1 MYYKN
6 EFKKLK
12 VSAYV
17 WLLYIVMSCRKVSP
31 SPVTGCA
38 NTWQDVLLMKAN
50 PLIPNQPNEFRK
62 SHTHKD
68 WLIMSKKR
76 KEMPPSNPSYLRT
89 PSCVSM
95 ATLAQ
100 PLTDFSPS
108 VYQFK
113 QRWLP
118 TKYRIIRTNADGGFP
133 VVFLLPC
140 YLFLF
145 LGSYTLWPVPLKPSS
160 LGGRKQQ
167 TRPSEVWCVYFLLLV
182 FFLYWAIYEVNFSFL
197 RGRFCLSKVT
207 QFFPHDLGLLK
218 IAKDQTAR
226 FQWWI

>member
-1 MYYKN
+1 M
-6 EFKKLK
+6 
-12 VSAYV
+12 
-17 WLLYIVMSCRKVSP
+17 WLLYIVMSCRKASP

-167 TRPSEVWCVYFLLLV
+167 THPRWGMVCLLLV
-182 FFLYWAIYEVNFSFL
+182 ACFFSLLSYLWSQLFIFERKILSFKSYTVL
-197 RGRFCLSKVT
+197 PTWFRPSKDSQGSDSSVSVMNLDV
-207 QFFPHDLGLLK
+207 FVE
-218 IAKDQTAR
+218 
-226 FQWWI
+226 